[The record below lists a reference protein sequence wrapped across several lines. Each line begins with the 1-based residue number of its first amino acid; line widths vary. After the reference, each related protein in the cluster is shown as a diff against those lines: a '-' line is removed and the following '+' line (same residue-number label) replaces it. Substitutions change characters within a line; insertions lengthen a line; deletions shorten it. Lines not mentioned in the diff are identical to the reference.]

1 MMNIERVINGIIKYM
16 DREIFATMNDWQEFL
31 ARLAMARLLN
41 NKNLGDMVINNPYA
55 KTFAIIDEHGNVDVD
70 GLHRDFKTLIQ
81 SKSKIEIAL
90 PMFGT
95 YTFNES
101 DVDKL
106 FDCIRG
112 S

>member
-1 MMNIERVINGIIKYM
+1 MNIERVINGIIKYM
-16 DREIFATMNDWQEFL
+16 DREILSTMNDWQEFL

-41 NKNLGDMVINNPYA
+41 NQNIGDIIMNNAYV
-55 KTFAIIDEHGNVDVD
+55 KTFAIIDENGNVDVD
-70 GLHRDFKTLIQ
+70 GLHRDMKTLIQ
-81 SKSKIEIAL
+81 GKGKLDVTL

-106 FDCIRG
+106 FNCIRG

>member
-1 MMNIERVINGIIKYM
+1 MNVDRVLNGIVKYM
-16 DREIFATMNDWQEFL
+16 DREILSSMNDWQEFL
-31 ARLAMARLLN
+31 ARLGIARLLG
-41 NKNLGDMVINNPYA
+41 NKNLETMLLDNPYV
-55 KTFAIIDEHGNVDVD
+55 KTFAIIDENGNVDVD

-81 SKSKIEIAL
+81 SKGKIEIAL
-90 PMFGT
+90 PLFGT

-112 S
+112 G

>member
-1 MMNIERVINGIIKYM
+1 MNVDRVLNGIVKYM
-16 DREIFATMNDWQEFL
+16 DREILSSMNDWQEFL
-31 ARLAMARLLN
+31 ARLAMARLLG
-41 NKNLGDMVINNPYA
+41 NKNFESMILDNPYV
-55 KTFAIIDEHGNVDVD
+55 KTFAIIDENGNVDVD
-70 GLHRDFKTLIQ
+70 GLHKDFKTLIQ
-81 SKSKIEIAL
+81 SKGKIEIAL

>member
-1 MMNIERVINGIIKYM
+1 MNLDRVLNGIVKYM
-16 DREIFATMNDWQEFL
+16 DREILSSMNDWQEFL
-31 ARLAMARLLN
+31 ARLAMARLLG
-41 NKNLGDMVINNPYA
+41 NKNLEAMLLDNPYV

-81 SKSKIEIAL
+81 SKGKIEIAL

>member
-1 MMNIERVINGIIKYM
+1 MNVERVLNGIVKYM
-16 DREIFATMNDWQEFL
+16 DREILSTMNDWQEFL
-31 ARLAMARLLN
+31 ARLGMARLLG
-41 NKNLGDMVINNPYA
+41 NKNLEAMLLDNSYV

-70 GLHRDFKTLIQ
+70 GLHRDFKSLIQ
-81 SKSKIEIAL
+81 SKGKIEVAL

-112 S
+112 G

>member
-1 MMNIERVINGIIKYM
+1 MNVDRVLNGIVKYM
-16 DREIFATMNDWQEFL
+16 DREILSSMNDWQEFL
-31 ARLAMARLLN
+31 ARLGMARLLG
-41 NKNLGDMVINNPYA
+41 NKNLETMLLDNPYV
-55 KTFAIIDEHGNVDVD
+55 KTFAIIDENGNVDVD

-81 SKSKIEIAL
+81 SKGKIEIAL
-90 PMFGT
+90 PLFGT

-112 S
+112 G

>member
-1 MMNIERVINGIIKYM
+1 MNIDRVLNGVVKYM
-16 DREIFATMNDWQEFL
+16 DREILSSMNDWQEFL
-31 ARLAMARLLN
+31 ARLAMARLLG
-41 NKNLGDMVINNPYA
+41 NKNLESMLLDNPYV
-55 KTFAIIDEHGNVDVD
+55 KTFAIIDENGNVDVD
-70 GLHRDFKTLIQ
+70 GLHRDFKMLIQ
-81 SKSKIEIAL
+81 NKGKIEIAL

>member
-1 MMNIERVINGIIKYM
+1 MNVERVLNGIVKYM
-16 DREIFATMNDWQEFL
+16 DREILSTMNDWQEFL

-41 NKNLGDMVINNPYA
+41 NKNIGDMIVDNAYA

-70 GLHRDFKTLIQ
+70 GLHRDM
-81 SKSKIEIAL
+81 KSLVQGKGKLEVTL

>member
-1 MMNIERVINGIIKYM
+1 MNVDRVLNGIVKYM
-16 DREIFATMNDWQEFL
+16 DREILSSMNDWQEFL
-31 ARLAMARLLN
+31 ARLGMARLLG
-41 NKNLGDMVINNPYA
+41 NKNLESMLLDNPYV
-55 KTFAIIDEHGNVDVD
+55 KTFAIIDENGNVDVD
-70 GLHRDFKTLIQ
+70 GLHKDFKTLIQ
-81 SKSKIEIAL
+81 SKGKIEIAL